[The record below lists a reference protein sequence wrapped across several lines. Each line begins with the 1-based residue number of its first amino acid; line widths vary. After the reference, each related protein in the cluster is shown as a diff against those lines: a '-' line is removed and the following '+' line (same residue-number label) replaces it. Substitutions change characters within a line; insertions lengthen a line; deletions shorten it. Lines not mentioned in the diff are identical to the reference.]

1 MFREYFECNKPK
13 QKTEERDKLNLLGCN
28 EGLVCHF
35 LNQPICCSVY
45 KLVQRYRSEFPKTK
59 DDVLRLCVLLTT
71 EKYSVFLTQRRKETR
86 KRSHLRSWNQ
96 RKLLKQNSW
105 LSKKSALD
113 LIFDDLKINWLIIE
127 EKYTILEYFEC
138 YKPKTEVRKEHT
150 ELLTLCTIYSGDRFT
165 ITECLQTN
173 CECVREIT
181 RETTEEVEGG
191 RLWQSEKRTADR
203 SPTCQ
208 AQVRSLHRGGSRRRS
223 ASTASR
229 AVAGCDQQQDD
240 TQEFSCSGGISLAST
255 RAKKKKKKRKSALLI
270 TFDFLLILCC
280 WWWTGASSVLKPR
293 CLHTAVISSWLFT
306 LISFFSALGKHHVGK
321 KNPSF
326 SLFCL
331 ARFPQ
336 TNIRDTYSSWLQH
349 PAGLTAPRAQSLPVV
364 TKLGLFIIP
373 PNKRRC
379 GDVSAPRNEAQ
390 D

>member
-1 MFREYFECNKPK
+1 MTSSDFVFC
-13 QKTEERDKLNLLGCN
+13 
-28 EGLVCHF
+28 
-35 LNQPICCSVY
+35 
-45 KLVQRYRSEFPKTK
+45 
-59 DDVLRLCVLLTT
+59 LTT

-105 LSKKSALD
+105 LFKKSALD
-113 LIFDDLKINWLIIE
+113 LIVDDLKINWLIIE
-127 EKYTILEYFEC
+127 DNYTILEYFEC

-255 RAKKKKKKRKSALLI
+255 RAKKKRKTALLI

-306 LISFFSALGKHHVGK
+306 LISFFSALGKHLVE

-379 GDVSAPRNEAQ
+379 GDVSTPQNEAQ